1 MQKAEILAMEP
12 LTRDVHRFR
21 MTRPQGFDYKPGDAT
36 ELALDRDGWREETR
50 PFTMTSLPAQ
60 DTLEFTIKRYPD
72 HDGVTCRLH
81 ELLVGETVCIGEP
94 FETFR
99 YKGSGVFIAGGAGLT
114 PFLALLRDLKTRRA
128 LAGNTLVFANKTE
141 QDIICREEL
150 DKMPG
155 LKVVHVLS
163 EESKSGMHHG
173 FVDENLLNGVTG
185 GELDQEFYV
194 CGPPPMM
201 EAVKGHLEKMGVR
214 PEAVSLDE

>member
-1 MQKAEILAMEP
+1 MHKAEIRAIEP

-21 MTRPQGFDYKPGDAT
+21 MQRPDGFDYRPGDAT
-36 ELALDRDGWREETR
+36 ELALVREGWRHETR
-50 PFTMTSLPAQ
+50 PFTMTSLPAE

-81 ELLVGETVCIGEP
+81 ELLVGETVRVGDP

-99 YKGSGVFIAGGAGLT
+99 YKGPGVFIAGGAGIT
-114 PFLALLRDLKTRRA
+114 PFLAILRDLKARNE

-141 QDIICREEL
+141 EDIICREEL

-155 LKVVHVLS
+155 LRVIHVLS
-163 EESKSGMHHG
+163 QENRTGLRHGM
-173 FVDENLLNGVTG
+173 VDEDLLKEVSG
-185 GELDQEFYV
+185 GNLDQEFYL

-201 EAVKGHLEKMGVR
+201 EAVKGHLEGMGVN
-214 PEAVSLDE
+214 PDAVSIDG